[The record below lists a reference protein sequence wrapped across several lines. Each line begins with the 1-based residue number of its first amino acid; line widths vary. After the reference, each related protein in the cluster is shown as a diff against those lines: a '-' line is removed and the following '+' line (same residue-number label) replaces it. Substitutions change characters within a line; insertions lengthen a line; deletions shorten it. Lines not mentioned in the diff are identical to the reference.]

1 MGRSTKWIDSQP
13 DDSVEDVARRAFE
26 ARLERLWHFLEL
38 SVSEPASETENVHQL
53 RVFARRTAA
62 AMEIFA
68 DWLPPRRGRW
78 LRKQLRRVRKAAGEA
93 RDLDVLRMRWTER
106 VHEMP
111 AGEGSLLLEQVK
123 RRRRKAQ
130 WPIEEAY
137 RRFVRKKFEY
147 RAAKFVKRVR
157 LRGEQAAGCD
167 QRLGCLARGAL
178 GRLVV
183 PFLQAARAELA
194 DAEALHAFR
203 IQSKE
208 VRYAMEIFGG
218 AFDADFRQEL
228 YPIVE
233 SLQDRLGAI
242 NDHVTAQTYLAAWR
256 GETDSCAVQ
265 KAIDVGTG
273 HEQQWFDESRR
284 EFLDWWTPERR
295 EDLCRH
301 FARYVELDRS
311 DVPPDS
317 ARRA

>member
-1 MGRSTKWIDSQP
+1 
-13 DDSVEDVARRAFE
+13 
-26 ARLERLWHFLEL
+26 
-38 SVSEPASETENVHQL
+38 
-53 RVFARRTAA
+53 
-62 AMEIFA
+62 MEIFA

-78 LRKQLRRVRKAAGEA
+78 VRKQLKRVRKAAGEA